1 MLTSQLKKSLKFEFC
16 RMSKQ
21 QVLPSNTLNSLEL
34 TLPGQNSAGK
44 ALHPL
49 QQAPKTLAEMEDAA
63 MFNRALQVGVSGVI
77 TAMCTKMYKKILIW
91 IIGTWFCY
99 GSKNGAT
106 SVSPPKSSRPIPS
119 NSRRRSFFWWVR
131 VFYHVH
137 NKSIAFRSPWWLANG
152 RLHWR
157 SRR

>member
-1 MLTSQLKKSLKFEFC
+1 MLTSQFKKSLEFEFC

-77 TAMCTKMYKKILIW
+77 TAMCNKMYKKILI
-91 IIGTWFCY
+91 
-99 GSKNGAT
+99 
-106 SVSPPKSSRPIPS
+106 
-119 NSRRRSFFWWVR
+119 
-131 VFYHVH
+131 
-137 NKSIAFRSPWWLANG
+137 
-152 RLHWR
+152 
-157 SRR
+157 